1 MPQIPRDDKGVGRG
15 FVASP
20 KESSWTLGRR
30 EGKATT
36 FDDMPLLSTISLYH
50 KSLVWS
56 STFLLLS
63 PKHNFVSKKQPR
75 LYQILLGLIKDV
87 DANFSCRRGIIPQ
100 ASGGEAHF

>member
-20 KESSWTLGRR
+20 KESSWTLGRG

-36 FDDMPLLSTISLYH
+36 FDDMPLLFTISPYH

-87 DANFSCRRGIIPQ
+87 DANFS
-100 ASGGEAHF
+100 AEEE